1 MKLSRLFSLAALSA
15 MLLIGAE
22 SRAALITLPTT
33 FSVGDKTFTIT
44 AASDPA
50 LLTAIL
56 PLPGPPIGFQ
66 LDVNVTSGTDLA
78 LNYTASSSGPPITAV
93 ILSAVGTTG
102 SSVAENIYSDA
113 AETKLIASGSV
124 LGGGSTTIS
133 LGGAY
138 STIYVAKDISGGT
151 GAVSIVNQ
159 SFIQGVVPEP
169 ASMVLMG
176 SGLVGV
182 LGLGLR
188 RMKKA

>member
-1 MKLSRLFSLAALSA
+1 MKFSRLFSLAALSA

-33 FSVGDKTFTIT
+33 LNVSDKTITILT
-44 AASDPA
+44 ASDPG
-50 LLTAIL
+50 LITAIL
-56 PLPGPPIGFQ
+56 PLPGPPPGFQ
-66 LDVNVTSGTDLA
+66 LNLNVTAGEDLA
-78 LNYTASSSGPPITAV
+78 INYSVSSSGSPITAI
-93 ILSAVGTTG
+93 ILSAVGTPG

-113 AETKLIASGSV
+113 AETHLITSGFV
-124 LGGGSTTIS
+124 MGGGSTTIS

-138 STIYVAKDISGGT
+138 STVYVAKDISGGA

-188 RMKKA
+188 RMKKV